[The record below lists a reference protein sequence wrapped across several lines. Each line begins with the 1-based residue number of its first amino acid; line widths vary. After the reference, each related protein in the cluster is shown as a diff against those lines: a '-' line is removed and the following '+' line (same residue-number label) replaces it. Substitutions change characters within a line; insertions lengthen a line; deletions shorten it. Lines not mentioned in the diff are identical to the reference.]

1 MSFTGV
7 DGPNTNLHSAALEFG
22 LDTTLSRNWWAVAL
36 RGVFGIAFGLIA
48 FLFPGATMLSLVV
61 VFSVYLVFD
70 GVVAIISAMRAARHH
85 ERWGL
90 LTIEGFVSILVAI
103 LAASWPGLTV
113 FVFVIMVAGWA
124 IATGVLMFAAA
135 FKLNKDHGRWWLA
148 IGGIVSILY
157 GVLLIAAPLLGALVL
172 TWWIGAYAIVFGVSL
187 LALAFQLRARHKDR
201 ETATIGTR
209 G

>member
-7 DGPNTNLHSAALEFG
+7 DGPNTNLHAAAMEFG
-22 LDTTLSRNWWAVAL
+22 LDTILSRNWWAVAL

-70 GVVAIISAMRAARHH
+70 GVVAITSAVRAARHH

-90 LTIEGFVSILVAI
+90 LTIEGIVSIVVAI
-103 LAASWPGLTV
+103 MASSWPGLTV
-113 FVFVIMVAGWA
+113 FVFVILVAGWA

-135 FKLNKDHGRWWLA
+135 FKLNKSHGRWWLA
-148 IGGIVSILY
+148 FGGIVSILY
-157 GVLLIAAPLLGALVL
+157 GILLIAAPLFGALVL
-172 TWWIGAYAIVFGVSL
+172 TWWIGAYAIVFGASL
-187 LALAFQLRARHKDR
+187 LALAFQLRSRHKER
-201 ETATIGTR
+201 QNAAIGSSI
-209 G
+209 